1 MTGGQLVK
9 TRSGLPEGAS
19 PRLRPP
25 LFRPFRLAYASPSE
39 LGKGEFDLFWTP
51 ILLRQAEARRGPRRS
66 LPHFE
71 IDCLIQVTLRIGK
84 GITYKGLSRCQ
95 CNRHH
100 LCRPDV
106 IILTHPVR
114 AKIRIKYSQLGLDLP
129 CQIPGLQLLKLQ
141 PSKATFLVPS
151 RRLIPLF

>member
-1 MTGGQLVK
+1 M
-9 TRSGLPEGAS
+9 
-19 PRLRPP
+19 
-25 LFRPFRLAYASPSE
+25 
-39 LGKGEFDLFWTP
+39 FWTP
-51 ILLRQAEARRGPRRS
+51 ILLRQAEARRGLRRS
-66 LPHFE
+66 LPHFK

-95 CNRHH
+95 CNQHH
-100 LCRPDV
+100 LCRPYV

-141 PSKATFLVPS
+141 AKHGNISRTVPPAHSSILTSLVCLHKFSISPHHHFHRFS
-151 RRLIPLF
+151 PLRVNEHLYVNEGGSLDITPIL